1 MPFSPSTA
9 DILRDVM
16 AQVDEP
22 GNISVHGPSS
32 LSVPGTYFSLLPLP
46 YISKATNF
54 SKGSHENAL
63 FPISPV
69 LK

>member
-1 MPFSPSTA
+1 
-9 DILRDVM
+9 M

-63 FPISPV
+63 FPISPI